1 VTLPAHGPTSHGT
14 HVARPGAAERSGRG
28 PEGKP
33 GVAPMKVCLICVEIF
48 AWGKYGGFGRSAR
61 MLGRELARRGI
72 SVTAVVPRR
81 AGQQPVEELDGMT
94 VLSFPMNRPWEARG
108 LLRRADADIYH
119 SQHPSY
125 STSLAMDAMPDRAH
139 LITFRDP
146 KFFHDMLIELR
157 YPSRSHLRALIAW
170 IYESYRVPGAVRR
183 ADGVFACALD
193 VGTKVRLAFGLASD
207 PPFLPSPIA
216 VPPTAP
222 RKSPRPT
229 VCFVAR
235 WDRRKR
241 PELFFELARHRP
253 DVRFVAVGKG
263 QDAEYD
269 AELRRRYGAL
279 PNLEMPGFIDQF
291 SGNALSDLLGESWI
305 LANTAER
312 EGLPT
317 SFLEAFAHGCAILSR
332 VNPDDLVRRF
342 GEVVQA
348 DAFAEGLDR
357 LLVADAWRGRGE
369 GGRRYVH
376 EHYELGNVVDRHLA
390 VYREALHG

>member
-1 VTLPAHGPTSHGT
+1 VTETAPILAGRSDRRFDAAIE
-14 HVARPGAAERSGRG
+14 AR
-28 PEGKP
+28 
-33 GVAPMKVCLICVEIF
+33 PMKVCLICVEVF

-61 MLGRELARRGI
+61 MLGRELAKRGV

-81 AGQQPVEELDGMT
+81 KGQGPVEQLDGMT
-94 VLSFPMNRPWEARG
+94 VLSFPMNRPWEAAALFRE
-108 LLRRADADIYH
+108 ADADIYH

-125 STSLAMDAMPDRAH
+125 STSLAMDAMPDRTH

-146 KFFHDMLIELR
+146 KFFRDMLIELR
-157 YPSRSHLRALIAW
+157 FPSQSHLKSLLAW
-170 IYESYRVPGAVRR
+170 GYESYRVGGAVRR
-183 ADGVFACALD
+183 ADRVFACALD
-193 VGTKVRLAFGLASD
+193 VGAKVRQAFALPAD
-207 PPFLPSPIA
+207 PGFLPSPIS
-216 VPPTAP
+216 VPASPT
-222 RKSPRPT
+222 RKSARPT

-241 PELFFELARHRP
+241 PELFFELARARP

-269 AELRRRYGAL
+269 AELRRRYGGL
-279 PNLEMPGFIDQF
+279 PNVEMPGFIDQF
-291 SGNALSDLLGESWI
+291 SGTALSDLLGESWI

-342 GEVVQA
+342 GEVVGA
-348 DAFAEGLDR
+348 DAFAEGLER
-357 LLVADAWRGRGE
+357 LLANDAWRARGE

>member
-1 VTLPAHGPTSHGT
+1 
-14 HVARPGAAERSGRG
+14 
-28 PEGKP
+28 
-33 GVAPMKVCLICVEIF
+33 MNVCLVCVELF

-61 MLGRELARRGI
+61 MLGRELVKRGVEV
-72 SVTAVVPRR
+72 SAVVPRR
-81 AGQQPVEELDGMT
+81 GDQRPVEQLDGMT
-94 VLSFPMNRPWEARG
+94 VRSFPMSRPWAARE
-108 LLRRADADIYH
+108 LFKQCDADIYH

-125 STSLAMDAMPDRAH
+125 STSLAIDAMPDRKH

-146 KFFHDMLIELR
+146 KAFKDWLIELR
-157 YPSRSHLRALIAW
+157 LPSNSHIRSFL
-170 IYESYRVPGAVRR
+170 SYGFETFRVSGAVKR
-183 ADGVFACALD
+183 ADGIFACAHD
-193 VGTKVRLAFGLASD
+193 VGTRVRETYGLSAD
-207 PPFLPSPIA
+207 PGFLPSPIQ
-216 VPPTAP
+216 VPERPPVKAD
-222 RKSPRPT
+222 RPT

-241 PELFFELARHRP
+241 PELFLELARQRP

-263 QDAEYD
+263 QDSAYD
-269 AELRRRYGAL
+269 AELRRRYGNL
-279 PNLEMPGFIDQF
+279 PNLEMPGFLDQF
-291 SGNALSDLLGESWI
+291 SGTALSDLLGESWV

-332 VNPDDLVRRF
+332 VDPDRLVSRF
-342 GEVVQA
+342 GEVVEA
-348 DAFAEGLDR
+348 DGFGAGLDR
-357 LLVADAWRGRGE
+357 LLAGDAWRGRGE

>member
-1 VTLPAHGPTSHGT
+1 MILPASDPASHAPL
-14 HVARPGAAERSGRG
+14 ARPGAAETG
-28 PEGKP
+28 PIKL
-33 GVAPMKVCLICVEIF
+33 CLICVELF

-61 MLGRELARRGI
+61 MLGRELSRRGVQ
-72 SVTAVVPRR
+72 VTAVVPRR
-81 AGQQPVEELDGMT
+81 GSQQPVEQLDGMT
-94 VLSFPMNRPWEARG
+94 VLSFPMSRPWEARG
-108 LLRRADADIYH
+108 LFEQADADIYH

-146 KFFHDMLIELR
+146 RFFRDMLIELR
-157 YPSRSHLRALIAW
+157 YPSQSHLRALVAHM
-170 IYESYRVPGAVRR
+170 YESYRVSGAVRR
-183 ADGVFACALD
+183 ADRVYACALD
-193 VGTKVRLAFGLASD
+193 VGTKVRRAFHLPAD

-216 VPPTAP
+216 VPEAAP
-222 RKSPRPT
+222 RKSARPT

-241 PELFFELARHRP
+241 PELFFELARARP

-263 QDAEYD
+263 QDAAYD
-269 AELRRRYGAL
+269 AELRRRYGGL

-291 SGNALSDLLGESWI
+291 SGTALSDLLGESWI

-332 VNPDDLVRRF
+332 VNPDNLVRQY
-342 GEVVQA
+342 GEVVEA

-357 LLVADAWRGRGE
+357 LLANDTWRALGE
-369 GGRRYVH
+369 NGRRYVY

-390 VYREALHG
+390 VYREVLHG

>member
-1 VTLPAHGPTSHGT
+1 MH
-14 HVARPGAAERSGRG
+14 
-28 PEGKP
+28 
-33 GVAPMKVCLICVEIF
+33 VCLICVEIF

-61 MLGRELARRGI
+61 MLGRELVKRGVR
-72 SVTAVVPRR
+72 VTAVVPRR
-81 AGQQPVEELDGMT
+81 KGQAPVETLDGMT
-94 VLSFPMNRPWEARG
+94 VLSFPPNRPWDAEALFRQ
-108 LLRRADADIYH
+108 ADADIYH

-125 STSLAMDAMPDRAH
+125 STALALDAMPDRAH

-146 KFFHDMLIELR
+146 KFFRDMLIELR
-157 YPSRSHLRALIAW
+157 YPSQSHLKSLLAW
-170 IYESYRVPGAVRR
+170 GYESYRVRGAVHR
-183 ADGVFACALD
+183 ATRVFACALD
-193 VGTKVRLAFGLASD
+193 VGTKVRDGFALAANPD
-207 PPFLPSPIA
+207 FLPSPIA
-216 VPPTAP
+216 VLAAVP
-222 RKSPRPT
+222 RKSTRPT

-241 PELFFELARHRP
+241 PELFFELARARP
-253 DVRFVAVGKG
+253 DVRFVAVGRG
-263 QDAEYD
+263 QDTGYD
-269 AELRRRYGAL
+269 AELRRRYGNL

-291 SGNALSDLLGESWI
+291 SGTALSDLLGQSWI

-342 GEVVQA
+342 GEVVA
-348 DAFAEGLDR
+348 VDAFADGLER
-357 LLVADAWRGRGE
+357 LLANDAWRARGE

>member
-1 VTLPAHGPTSHGT
+1 VSETASAVAGPSDR
-14 HVARPGAAERSGRG
+14 RPDAALETR
-28 PEGKP
+28 
-33 GVAPMKVCLICVEIF
+33 PMKVCLICVEIF

-61 MLGRELARRGI
+61 MLGRELVKRGV

-81 AGQQPVEELDGMT
+81 NAQRPVETLDGMT
-94 VLSFPMNRPWEARG
+94 VLSFPMYRPWEARA
-108 LLRRADADIYH
+108 LFRQADADIYH

-125 STSLAMDAMPDRAH
+125 STSLALDAMPDRTH

-146 KFFHDMLIELR
+146 KFFRDMLIELR
-157 YPSRSHLRALIAW
+157 YPSQSYFKSLLAW
-170 IYESYRVPGAVRR
+170 AYESYGMTGSVRR
-183 ADGVFACALD
+183 ADRVFACALD
-193 VGTKVRLAFGLASD
+193 VGTKVRQGFGLPAD
-207 PPFLPSPIA
+207 PAFLPSPIA
-216 VPPTAP
+216 VPAEAP
-222 RKSPRPT
+222 RKSARPT

-241 PELFFELARHRP
+241 PELFFELARARP
-253 DVRFVAVGKG
+253 DVRFIAVGKG

-269 AELRRRYGAL
+269 AELRRRYGGL

-291 SGNALSDLLGESWI
+291 SGTALSDLLGESWI

-342 GEVVQA
+342 GEVVAA
-348 DAFAEGLDR
+348 DAFAEGLER
-357 LLVADAWRGRGE
+357 LLANDTWRARGE

>member
-1 VTLPAHGPTSHGT
+1 
-14 HVARPGAAERSGRG
+14 
-28 PEGKP
+28 
-33 GVAPMKVCLICVEIF
+33 MKVCLICVELF

-61 MLGRELARRGI
+61 MLGRELSRRGV

-81 AGQQPVEELDGMT
+81 TGQAAVEQLDGMT
-94 VLSFPMNRPWEARG
+94 VLSFPMNRPWAARE

-125 STSLAMDAMPDRAH
+125 STSLAMDAMPDRVH

-146 KFFHDMLIELR
+146 KFFRDMLVELR
-157 YPSRSHLRALIAW
+157 YPSRSHFRALLAW
-170 IYESYRVPGAVRR
+170 LYESYRVSGAVRR

-193 VGTKVRLAFGLASD
+193 VGTKVRHGFRLPSD
-207 PPFLPSPIA
+207 PPFLASPIA

-222 RKSPRPT
+222 RKSRRPT

-241 PELFFELARHRP
+241 PELFFELARRRP
-253 DVRFVAVGKG
+253 DVRFVAAGAG
-263 QDAEYD
+263 QDSEYD
-269 AELRRRYGAL
+269 AELRRRYGGL
-279 PNLEMPGFIDQF
+279 PNLVMPGFIDQF
-291 SGNALSDLLGESWI
+291 SGNGLSELLGESWI

-332 VNPDDLVRRF
+332 VNPDNLVRRF
-342 GEVVQA
+342 GEVAQA
-348 DAFAEGLDR
+348 DAFGEGLDR
-357 LLVADAWRGRGE
+357 LLVGDAWRGRGE
-369 GGRRYVH
+369 AGRRYVY

-390 VYREALHG
+390 IYQEAMHG

>member
-1 VTLPAHGPTSHGT
+1 MILPAHGPASCGT
-14 HVARPGAAERSGRG
+14 QLARPRLGDLAGSGS
-28 PEGKP
+28 
-33 GVAPMKVCLICVEIF
+33 GVPPLAPMRVCLICVEIF

-61 MLGRELARRGI
+61 MLGRELSRRGV

-81 AGQQPVEELDGMT
+81 PGQGPVEELDGMT
-94 VLSFPMNRPWEARG
+94 VLSFPMSRPWEARA
-108 LLRRADADIYH
+108 LLRQADADIYH

-125 STSLAMDAMPDRAH
+125 STSLAMDAMPDRTH
-139 LITFRDP
+139 FITFRDP
-146 KFFHDMLIELR
+146 RFFRDMLIELR
-157 YPSRSHLRALIAW
+157 YPSRSHLRALLAW
-170 IYESYRVPGAVRR
+170 VYESYRVPEAVRR
-183 ADGVFACALD
+183 AQGVFACALD
-193 VGTKVRLAFGLASD
+193 VGAKVRNAFGLPDD
-207 PPFLPSPIA
+207 PGFLPSPIA
-216 VPPTAP
+216 IPPSAP

-241 PELFFELARHRP
+241 PELFFELARARP
-253 DVRFVAVGKG
+253 AVRFVAVGKG
-263 QDAEYD
+263 QDGQYD
-269 AELRRRYGAL
+269 AELRRRYGRL

-291 SGNALSDLLGESWI
+291 SGSALSDLLGESWI

-332 VNPDDLVRRF
+332 VNPDGLVSRF
-342 GEVVQA
+342 GEVVEA
-348 DAFAEGLDR
+348 DGFGAGLDR
-357 LLVADAWRGRGE
+357 LLTGDAWRVRGE

-390 VYREALHG
+390 VYREALNG

>member
-1 VTLPAHGPTSHGT
+1 VTRSAPPDGP
-14 HVARPGAAERSGRG
+14 V
-28 PEGKP
+28 
-33 GVAPMKVCLICVEIF
+33 KVCLVCVELF

-61 MLGRELARRGI
+61 MLGRELVKRGVA
-72 SVTAVVPRR
+72 VTAVVPRR
-81 AGQQPVEELDGMT
+81 QGQRPVEELDGMR
-94 VLSFPMNRPWEARG
+94 VLSFPMNRPWAARE
-108 LLRRADADIYH
+108 LFRRADADIYH

-125 STSLAMDAMPDRAH
+125 STSLALDAAPDRRH

-146 KFFHDMLIELR
+146 KFFRDMLIELR
-157 YPSRSHLRALIAW
+157 YPSRSHLRSLLAW
-170 IYESYRVPGAVRR
+170 AYESYRVPGAVRR
-183 ADGVFACALD
+183 ADRVFACALD
-193 VGTKVRLAFGLASD
+193 VGTKVRGAFGLAAD
-207 PPFLPSPIA
+207 PGFLPSPIA
-216 VPPTAP
+216 VPATPPA
-222 RKSPRPT
+222 KSTRPT

-241 PELFFELARHRP
+241 PELFFELARLRP

-269 AELRRRYGAL
+269 AELRRRYAGL

-291 SGNALSDLLGESWI
+291 SGTALSDLLGASWI

-342 GEVVQA
+342 GEVVAA
-348 DAFAEGLDR
+348 DAFADGLER
-357 LLVADAWRGRGE
+357 LLANDAWRERGA
-369 GGRRYVH
+369 GGRRYVQQ
-376 EHYELGNVVDRHLA
+376 HYELASVVDRHLA
-390 VYREALHG
+390 IYREALHD

>member
-1 VTLPAHGPTSHGT
+1 MTLSTQRHGAPGAQ
-14 HVARPGAAERSGRG
+14 VARPGIAAT
-28 PEGKP
+28 
-33 GVAPMKVCLICVEIF
+33 APMKVCLICVEIF

-61 MLGRELARRGI
+61 LLGRELARRGL

-81 AGQQPVEELDGMT
+81 TGQGPVEQLDGMT
-94 VLSFPMNRPWEARG
+94 VLSFPMNRPWEARQ

-125 STSLAMDAMPDRAH
+125 STSLAMDVMPDRTH

-146 KFFHDMLIELR
+146 KFFRDMLIELR
-157 YPSRSHLRALIAW
+157 YPSRSHLRSLIAW

-193 VGTKVRLAFGLASD
+193 VGTKVRDAFGLPAD

-216 VPPTAP
+216 VPTTPP

-241 PELFFELARHRP
+241 PELFFELARRRP

-263 QDAEYD
+263 QDSAYD
-269 AELRRRYGAL
+269 AELRRRYGNL
-279 PNLEMPGFIDQF
+279 PNLEMPGFLDQF
-291 SGNALSDLLGESWI
+291 SGTALSDLLGESWV

-332 VNPDDLVRRF
+332 VDPDRLVSRF
-342 GEVVQA
+342 GEVVEA
-348 DAFAEGLDR
+348 DAFGAGLDR
-357 LLVADAWRGRGE
+357 LLAGDAWRGRGE

>member
-1 VTLPAHGPTSHGT
+1 VILPAYGRASYGAPPAGPR
-14 HVARPGAAERSGRG
+14 VAGRTGPGG
-28 PEGKP
+28 
-33 GVAPMKVCLICVEIF
+33 GVPDTAPMRVCLICVEIF

-61 MLGRELARRGI
+61 MLGRELSRRGVA
-72 SVTAVVPRR
+72 VTAVVPRR
-81 AGQQPVEELDGMT
+81 PGQRPVEELDGMT

-108 LLRRADADIYH
+108 LLRQADADIYH

-125 STSLAMDAMPDRAH
+125 STSLALDAMPDRTH

-146 KFFHDMLIELR
+146 KFFRDMLIELR
-157 YPSRSHLRALIAW
+157 YPSRGYLRALSAW
-170 IYESYRVPGAVRR
+170 LYESYRVPGAVRR

-193 VGTKVRLAFGLASD
+193 VGAKVRRAFRLPGD

-216 VPPTAP
+216 VPTAAP

-241 PELFFELARHRP
+241 PELFFELARRRP

-263 QDAEYD
+263 QDADYD
-269 AELRRRYGAL
+269 AELRRRYGRL

-291 SGNALSDLLGESWI
+291 SGSVLSDLLGESWI

-332 VNPDDLVRRF
+332 VDPDHLVSRY
-342 GEVVQA
+342 GEVVDA
-348 DAFAEGLDR
+348 DAFGAGLDR
-357 LLVADAWRGRGE
+357 LLAGDAWQARGE
-369 GGRRYVH
+369 GGRRYVQ
-376 EHYELGNVVDRHLA
+376 EHYELGSVVDRHLA
-390 VYREALHG
+390 VYAEALHG

>member
-1 VTLPAHGPTSHGT
+1 MAPTLAG
-14 HVARPGAAERSGRG
+14 RSDRRSD
-28 PEGKP
+28 
-33 GVAPMKVCLICVEIF
+33 VAPETRPMRVCLICVEIF

-61 MLGRELARRGI
+61 MLGREFVKRGV

-81 AGQQPVEELDGMT
+81 KGQGAVEQLDGMT
-94 VLSFPMNRPWEARG
+94 VLSFPMDRPWEAKALFRQ
-108 LLRRADADIYH
+108 ADADIYH

-125 STSLAMDAMPDRAH
+125 STSLALDAMPDRTH

-146 KFFHDMLIELR
+146 RFFRDMLIELR
-157 YPSRSHLRALIAW
+157 YPSRSHLKSLLAW
-170 IYESYRVPGAVRR
+170 GYESYRVTGAVRR
-183 ADGVFACALD
+183 ADRVFACALD
-193 VGTKVRLAFGLASD
+193 VGTKVRHGFALPAD
-207 PPFLPSPIA
+207 PGFLPSPIA
-216 VPPTAP
+216 VPALPP
-222 RKSPRPT
+222 RKSGRPT

-241 PELFFELARHRP
+241 PELFFELARARP

-263 QDAEYD
+263 QDAKYD
-269 AELRRRYGAL
+269 AELRRRYGGL

-291 SGNALSDLLGESWI
+291 SGTGLSDLLGESWI

-332 VNPDDLVRRF
+332 VNPDDLVRQF
-342 GEVVQA
+342 GEVVAA
-348 DAFAEGLDR
+348 DTFADGLER
-357 LLVADAWRGRGE
+357 LLANDTWRARGE

-390 VYREALHG
+390 VYREAMHG